1 MNYLLGLLTSYI
13 CLSSSFSFFPYKR
26 FFNGIKNRFSE
37 FQKKKLI
44 TVYDPNI
51 LDKLKKFSDDKIAII
66 DRENN
71 IIYSNYTDFLE
82 DNSELKLKETISIS
96 PGGLQG
102 FYLIGIVDFMKH
114 NYNLDSY
121 LLTGASAGAWSCLL
135 MSYKG
140 DTKKFIKSI
149 LDEMSSIRVKS
160 LFEAQ
165 LYLKKFILKK
175 NTIKDFDFSK
185 TFIGVTVLKNLD
197 LSTNLFY
204 NFNNLEDALDCC
216 IASSH
221 IPFLTGG
228 FINKYNNKI
237 SFDGGFS
244 NSPYLNLNNT
254 VLHVNPN
261 MWSKRMH
268 VVINLDEI
276 INKKFEDVNLYELYV
291 NGFMDTKN
299 NKDKLDAIF
308 HI

>member
-1 MNYLLGLLTSYI
+1 MNYSLVLLTSYL
-13 CLSSSFSFFPYKR
+13 CMSSSFNFFPYKKI
-26 FFNGIKNRFSE
+26 FSGIKNKFNE
-37 FQKKKLI
+37 FQKQNLI

-51 LDKLKKFSDDKIAII
+51 LDKLKKFSDDKLAII
-66 DRENN
+66 DRKNN
-71 IIYSNYTDFLE
+71 IIYSNYSSFLK
-82 DNSELKLKETISIS
+82 DNYNLKYKETISIS

-102 FYLIGIVDFMKH
+102 FYLIGIVDFLRH
-114 NYNLDSY
+114 NYNLNSY
-121 LLTGASAGAWSCLL
+121 LLTGASAGAWACLL
-135 MSYKG
+135 MSFKG
-140 DTKKFIKSI
+140 DTKKFIKNI
-149 LDEMSSIRVKS
+149 LDEMLCIKVKS

-165 LYLKKFILKK
+165 LYLKKIILKRYS
-175 NTIKDFDFSK
+175 IYDFDFSN

-204 NFNNLEDALDCC
+204 NFNNLEDAIDCC

-228 FINKYNNKI
+228 LINKYNNKI

-254 VLHVNPN
+254 ILHINPN

-276 INKKFEDVNLYELYV
+276 INKKFEDVNLHELYAK
-291 NGFMDTKN
+291 GFTDTKA